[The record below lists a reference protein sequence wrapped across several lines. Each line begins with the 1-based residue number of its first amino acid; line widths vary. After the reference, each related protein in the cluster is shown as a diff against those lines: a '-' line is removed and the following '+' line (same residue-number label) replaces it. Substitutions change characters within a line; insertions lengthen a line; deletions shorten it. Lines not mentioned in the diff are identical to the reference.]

1 MSPTHVNIIHKFYQY
16 YQDYQH
22 GLSRYTRV
30 YKKVKDYVEA
40 VGAGSAVKKDDCSQL
55 KLPELGKLEAGAT
68 SPLSDNFTLLSIEVN
83 DDQLAITYS
92 MAMRLVEMIINF
104 KIFDLLDN

>member
-55 KLPELGKLEAGAT
+55 KLPELGKQEAGAT
-68 SPLSDNFTLLSIEVN
+68 SHFLIILPYCLSKSIMTNWLSHT
-83 DDQLAITYS
+83 A
-92 MAMRLVEMIINF
+92 
-104 KIFDLLDN
+104 

>member
-1 MSPTHVNIIHKFYQY
+1 M
-16 YQDYQH
+16 
-22 GLSRYTRV
+22 
-30 YKKVKDYVEA
+30 
-40 VGAGSAVKKDDCSQL
+40 GAGSAVKKDDCSQL

-104 KIFDLLDN
+104 KIFDLLDNWNANDGSLQPVVSPKPMYLMIDYAKLSIR